1 MSTNHNRIKVA
12 DLETNESNKQDVSNQ
27 VSVTLPTV
35 AKDQSLK

>member
-35 AKDQSLK
+35 AQDQSLK